1 MKQRVADQLGRKPQG
16 KYWIHKTCPWGY
28 PIVLKNHPYEGAIS
42 PTLYWLSCPY
52 LVKFVSGLEAEGM
65 VGEYN
70 QRIIE
75 DPEFK
80 RKMENAHKSY
90 SKERSELIEPD
101 IVLDDKVLSKLR
113 TSGVGGSESWDGAKC
128 LHMHLGHFL
137 ANGENPIGEE
147 VWEMVT
153 PWKAEDC
160 PENCPPVPTAGHK
173 PLAVIDAGSNTCRLL
188 IAGFYPQPLKL
199 PIISEGEDG
208 YLQAML
214 TEVITTEA
222 GRDIETGREKT
233 RWAVERFLSLIE
245 EFGAELVGGVATGI
259 WRHVGTPHD
268 KLKVISGRDEA
279 NFSYLGAIGSLDL
292 KGEVAVCDLGGGS
305 LEIVRGTG
313 TDVRELDSFDV
324 GFWSVAK
331 ALNLQKSS
339 LSEVDAQRIRDYVKE
354 KLGSIEPVDH
364 MVFIGGTATT
374 LAGLKQEL
382 DEYDAF
388 RIHGFEIDPDF
399 PFDVDNLPSWA
410 AERKASI
417 AIGAEII
424 KAVLEL
430 AGKSSAV
437 VSDLGLMAGIL
448 CSSY

>member
-1 MKQRVADQLGRKPQG
+1 M
-16 KYWIHKTCPWGY
+16 
-28 PIVLKNHPYEGAIS
+28 
-42 PTLYWLSCPY
+42 
-52 LVKFVSGLEAEGM
+52 
-65 VGEYN
+65 
-70 QRIIE
+70 
-75 DPEFK
+75 
-80 RKMENAHKSY
+80 
-90 SKERSELIEPD
+90 
-101 IVLDDKVLSKLR
+101 
-113 TSGVGGSESWDGAKC
+113 
-128 LHMHLGHFL
+128 
-137 ANGENPIGEE
+137 
-147 VWEMVT
+147 
-153 PWKAEDC
+153 
-160 PENCPPVPTAGHK
+160 
-173 PLAVIDAGSNTCRLL
+173 
-188 IAGFYPQPLKL
+188 
-199 PIISEGEDG
+199 
-208 YLQAML
+208 
-214 TEVITTEA
+214 
-222 GRDIETGREKT
+222 
-233 RWAVERFLSLIE
+233 
-245 EFGAELVGGVATGI
+245 
-259 WRHVGTPHD
+259 
-268 KLKVISGRDEA
+268 
-279 NFSYLGAIGSLDL
+279 
-292 KGEVAVCDLGGGS
+292 CDLGGGS

-354 KLGSIEPVDH
+354 KLGSIEPVDQ